1 MNLPLPDIYLLVASS
16 FIGSVLTAALGV
28 GGGAFLITMM
38 AGVVPPLALIPLHGV
53 VQMGSN
59 ASRALHS
66 RKHLNISRFGYFMAG
81 ALVASL
87 ATFWLIG
94 QIDVDLIPLM
104 VAVFV
109 LWLVWVPMPDF
120 KLGTSPAGLL
130 SGGILTTLASMLV
143 GASGPLVSAWLGRT
157 GHDKWQYTA
166 LFSTCMT
173 AQHLL
178 KIIVFGF
185 AGFVFSEWL
194 GLLAL
199 MLLAAYLGTRVGLK
213 MLGKLPEAQF
223 KTLFRWMLTL
233 LSIRLIWQWYGL

>member
-1 MNLPLPDIYLLVASS
+1 
-16 FIGSVLTAALGV
+16 
-28 GGGAFLITMM
+28 
-38 AGVVPPLALIPLHGV
+38 
-53 VQMGSN
+53 
-59 ASRALHS
+59 
-66 RKHLNISRFGYFMAG
+66 
-81 ALVASL
+81 
-87 ATFWLIG
+87 
-94 QIDVDLIPLM
+94 
-104 VAVFV
+104 
-109 LWLVWVPMPDF
+109 
-120 KLGTSPAGLL
+120 
-130 SGGILTTLASMLV
+130 
-143 GASGPLVSAWLGRT
+143 
-157 GHDKWQYTA
+157 
-166 LFSTCMT
+166 MT